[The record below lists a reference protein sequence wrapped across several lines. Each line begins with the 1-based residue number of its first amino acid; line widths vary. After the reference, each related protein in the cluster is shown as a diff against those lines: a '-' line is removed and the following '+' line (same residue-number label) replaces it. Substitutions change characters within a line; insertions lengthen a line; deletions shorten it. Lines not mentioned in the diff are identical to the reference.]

1 MKEINEVHH
10 TGNSIKELIEI
21 RNDARLDDVE
31 FEEFYRSNIQILA
44 ESPYMFNY
52 YHWVSYYPDKEI
64 GNIVNLKKMLGHD
77 EDGFDFEKSQS
88 IIHTNFRPFVVEYAK
103 ATFNMLCDKKYRM
116 LGDKAHYSI
125 QFPVKHAEGYYIL
138 VQMNVS
144 IIKVNDWGYPIAL
157 YNRFEV
163 LGKYLNSPILIK
175 PRIFFRTK
183 MDLTDMTRAAEK
195 DLTQKVSVFMLNH
208 LGFTKSEM
216 ALLKKLSE
224 EISIKNIAIELGNIS
239 EETVKVHN
247 KNILNKARGLLSP
260 LFMSAREV
268 SHYLKDMDII

>member
-1 MKEINEVHH
+1 MKEIDEVHH
-10 TGNSIKELIEI
+10 AEDPIKELIERGLI
-21 RNDARLDDVE
+21 TKFDEVE
-31 FEEFYRSNIQILA
+31 FEEMYKNNIQILA

-52 YHWVSYYPDKEI
+52 YHWVSYFPDKEI
-64 GNIVNLKKMLGHD
+64 RNIVNLKKMLGHD
-77 EDGFDFEKSQS
+77 EGGFDFEKSQG
-88 IIHTNFRPFVVEYAK
+88 IIHANFRPFVVEYAK
-103 ATFNMLCDKKYRM
+103 TTFNMLCDKKYRM

-125 QFPVKHAEGYYIL
+125 QFPVKHNEGHYVL

-144 IIKVNDWGYPIAL
+144 IIRVNDLGYPIAL

-163 LGKYLNSPILIK
+163 LGKYFNSPILIK

-183 MDLTDMTRAAEK
+183 MDLTDMARAAEK

-216 ALLKKLSE
+216 ALLKKLSDDL
-224 EISIKNIAIELGNIS
+224 SIKNIAIELGNIS

-247 KNILNKARGLLSP
+247 KNILNKARGTLSP
-260 LFMSAREV
+260 LFTSAREV
-268 SHYLKDMDII
+268 SHYLKDMEII